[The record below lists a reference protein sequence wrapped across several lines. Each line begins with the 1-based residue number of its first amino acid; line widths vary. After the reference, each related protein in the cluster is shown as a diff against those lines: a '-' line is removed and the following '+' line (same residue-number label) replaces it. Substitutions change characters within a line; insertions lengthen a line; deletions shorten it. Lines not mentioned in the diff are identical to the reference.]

1 MGDVTGGA
9 GQGVGTAVAGAAT
22 AAATVAAATLDYKA
36 AQEAN
41 AAALKQRED
50 AQKFIEQQTNQA
62 RGDIFQLFP
71 TAQQAR
77 QQGIQSGFNLYK
89 AALPTQ
95 TQYFQ
100 QGNIQAQNQ
109 QLAGLGQIQ
118 NAILGRPINQGALKA
133 GVVQQMD
140 YNAYGGLERFRPVNS
155 APLMPSGSSGF
166 TMSPYTAPNNNS
178 SGTTAG
184 GTTAGGTTAGA
195 ATWVPTIARMQQWFI
210 DNPDAT
216 AADVAKIRA
225 TYPGI
230 TDNMMNTA
238 GRTPTGGVIATS
250 GGTTAGGT
258 DYSIPSGT
266 NGGGIEQY
274 PTYIP
279 NDPNWQYTPEGM
291 AYYGYA
297 G

>member
-9 GQGVGTAVAGAAT
+9 GQGIGTAVAGTAT

-41 AAALKQRED
+41 AAALKQRDD

-71 TAQQAR
+71 AAQQAR

-133 GVVQQMD
+133 GNVGQMD
-140 YNAYGGLERFRPVNS
+140 YNAYGGLERFRPGS
-155 APLMPSGSSGF
+155 TPLLQPSGSAFKMPVVNTGGAPVVN
-166 TMSPYTAPNNNS
+166 TPAVNTAVNNPAVTTAP
-178 SGTTAG
+178 
-184 GTTAGGTTAGA
+184 
-195 ATWVPTIARMQQWFI
+195 
-210 DNPDAT
+210 
-216 AADVAKIRA
+216 
-225 TYPGI
+225 
-230 TDNMMNTA
+230 
-238 GRTPTGGVIATS
+238 
-250 GGTTAGGT
+250 GT

-266 NGGGIEQY
+266 NGGGIQQY
-274 PTYIP
+274 PTYVP
-279 NDPNWQYTPEGM
+279 DDPNWQYTPEGM